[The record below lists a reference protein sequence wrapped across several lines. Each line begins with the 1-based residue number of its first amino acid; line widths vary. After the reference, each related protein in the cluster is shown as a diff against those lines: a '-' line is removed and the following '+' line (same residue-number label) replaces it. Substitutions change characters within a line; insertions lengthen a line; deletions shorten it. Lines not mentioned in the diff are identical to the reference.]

1 MGKRLLG
8 SLLAIALL
16 PAQGMAAISNA
27 DLEEFELSLWKV
39 RANFHMLSVMT
50 GSDTYASDLER
61 TIARASQAL
70 SELKS
75 SAEGSEERQFVA
87 DLEKDWLLYKD
98 AAKGNTMAEQGYT
111 NAYVIKDVN
120 ELPAIMSEKMDAFE
134 NASSGKYDEI
144 RELSAYL
151 QRMTSE
157 YLNVAADPAGGMAA
171 GSDEGRLDFKNAVPQ
186 FEKMLKAAQKQYA
199 GDEAMTRALD
209 QVAVKW
215 KFIRQSMVKFYENA
229 VPFLIYRYT
238 RQMVDTLEQAI
249 SLASTDMAKPTFG
262 PVE

>member
-1 MGKRLLG
+1 MGKRLLAG
-8 SLLAIALL
+8 LLAIALL
-16 PAQGMAAISNA
+16 PGQGMAAITNA
-27 DLEEFELSLWKV
+27 DLEELELSLWKV
-39 RANFHMLSVMT
+39 RANFHMLTVMT
-50 GSDTYASDLER
+50 GSDTYSSELNR
-61 TIARASQAL
+61 TISRADQAL
-70 SELKS
+70 SELEAN
-75 SAEGSEERQFVA
+75 AEGSEERQLVA
-87 DLEKDWLLYKD
+87 DLEKDWQVYMD

-111 NAYVIKDVN
+111 NAYTIKDVN
-120 ELPAIMSEKMDAFE
+120 ELPAIMAEKMDAFE
-134 NASSGKYDEI
+134 NAASGKYDEI

-186 FEKMLKAAQKQYA
+186 FEKMLKAAQKQYS
-199 GDEAMTRALD
+199 GDEAMNRALD

-215 KFIRQSMVKFYENA
+215 KFIRESMVKFYENA

-238 RQMVDTLEQAI
+238 KQMVDTLEQAI

>member
-1 MGKRLLG
+1 MATRLLW

-16 PAQGMAAISNA
+16 PVQGVAAITNA
-27 DLEEFELSLWKV
+27 DLEELELSLWKV
-39 RANFHMLSVMT
+39 RADFHMLTVMT
-50 GSDTYASDLER
+50 GSENYASGLEKS
-61 TIARASQAL
+61 ISQANRAL
-70 SELKS
+70 AALNAQ
-75 SAEGSEERQFVA
+75 AEGSEERQFVA
-87 DLEKDWLLYKD
+87 DLEKDWALYMD
-98 AAKGNTMAEQGYT
+98 AARGNTMAEQGYT
-111 NAYVIKDVN
+111 NAYTIQDVN
-120 ELPAIMSEKMDAFE
+120 ELPAVMAEKMASFE
-134 NASSGKYDEI
+134 GAVSGKYDQA

-171 GSDEGRLDFKNAVPQ
+171 GSDEGRLDFKKAVPE
-186 FEKMLKAAQKQYA
+186 FERMLKAAQSQYA
-199 GDEAMTRALD
+199 DDEAMTRALD

-238 RQMVDTLEQAI
+238 KQMVDTLEQAI

-262 PVE
+262 PAQ